1 MLKIEIIPLRCM
13 IDCLL
18 NEGNVFRMNSLE
30 YQINRRLA
38 GWFIIFKDPKSFFRP
53 KAFSARYTPAE
64 TAGLT
69 EFLGFRQVRF
79 LAPQLLRHALLLR
92 NIHERADET
101 RDDSVLPHRLTNA
114 TNNPQLAIR
123 SDDALFEVAAD
134 AFRRHSLDGSFDD
147 PPVFRVHN
155 IQIVRDGW
163 DSFCRVK
170 TKNMVQLLRPV
181 ITDSGRRKR
190 PTSGMSKSLPLIEI
204 KGGSL

>member
-1 MLKIEIIPLRCM
+1 MLKIEIIPVGRV

-30 YQINRRLA
+30 YQVDRRLA
-38 GWFIIFKDPKSFFRP
+38 GRSIIFKDPKSFFRP
-53 KAFSARYTPAE
+53 KDFFARYTPAE

-69 EFLGFRQVRF
+69 ESLGLRQVRF
-79 LAPQLLRHALLLR
+79 LAPQFLRHAFLIR

-101 RDDSVLPHRLTNA
+101 RDGSVLMHRPTNA
-114 TNNPQLAIR
+114 TNNPKLAIR

-134 AFRRHSLDGSFDD
+134 AFRHHSLDRSFDD
-147 PPVFRVHN
+147 LPVFRVHN
-155 IQIVRDGW
+155 VQIVRDCW

-181 ITDSGRRKR
+181 ITDSGRRER

-204 KGGSL
+204 KGASL